1 MTIEANDDDRAGDVE
16 AEPTDEQLR
25 VQKAQAIWS
34 KIAQCLRLQMTKA
47 TYDMHFGQAVCSGFN
62 SSDQVLVVSVV
73 SQYAREWIEARLIS
87 RIRGAGCQGR
97 IRTSRNAGMC
107 WRVRARGRMSWRWRC
122 CTSIRVDVK
131 PPPVMSRGRLCL

>member
-1 MTIEANDDDRAGDVE
+1 MFRIALRGETWPPERYMTIEANDDDRAGDVE

-73 SQYAREWIEARLIS
+73 SQYAREWIEARLMRVVDRAIS
-87 RIRGAGCQGR
+87 EAGYD
-97 IRTSRNAGMC
+97 GMQIH
-107 WRVRARGRMSWRWRC
+107 WTA
-122 CTSIRVDVK
+122 
-131 PPPVMSRGRLCL
+131 